1 MPRLV
6 EAAAAALPTD
16 SNNEAAALQAN
27 SKELEEPTPK
37 KQRIKQHGIKTKSSK
52 QTIVSASRPRNEEE
66 KEELKKSGSMFGY
79 INLPRGRPTK
89 ASASPSQS
97 SDVTTEMDEGTSEY
111 ASAPTPS
118 STKKRAAYTNWN
130 EGVPK
135 MAMHIAMQSMLR
147 DGNVNNAIA
156 AAQEA
161 YPTIPMKRSTVDSK
175 FRVLQKSMA
184 NNQDVNVWN
193 DLSFFDR
200 ARVDVL
206 DADVR
211 KVKGSLTTVADR
223 DFLQSLATVRD
234 NRNAG
239 MGRKEII
246 AIISNMQGV
255 PLKTAENHYDHLI
268 RSKQLKEL
276 KKDGR
281 VVTAQPTTTNRTA
294 ITTEK
299 LLRTYCTQEEA
310 WKEQAELNGWDES
323 KMTASQ
329 LEAHKAVKDAHT
341 MNLDE

>member
-1 MPRLV
+1 
-6 EAAAAALPTD
+6 
-16 SNNEAAALQAN
+16 
-27 SKELEEPTPK
+27 
-37 KQRIKQHGIKTKSSK
+37 
-52 QTIVSASRPRNEEE
+52 
-66 KEELKKSGSMFGY
+66 
-79 INLPRGRPTK
+79 
-89 ASASPSQS
+89 
-97 SDVTTEMDEGTSEY
+97 
-111 ASAPTPS
+111 
-118 STKKRAAYTNWN
+118 
-130 EGVPK
+130 

-161 YPTIPMKRSTVDSK
+161 YPTIPMKPSTVDSK

-193 DLSFFDR
+193 DLSLFDR

-341 MNLDE
+341 MNLDESSYLASDGVVNVIGGRGKKKHEKNMADCRESITVVRVGSSSGVDGPRVYLAKGKEIELNSFKDFTANYKAPHGSHIVMTPIAYMTDEAWRELVPKLCEGIRAMDRVIPNCLF